1 MACGLL
7 SVRSP
12 GVVLQTCVLARSQLQ
27 DLGVVTTDQ
36 SSDLLATCREH
47 RLGSVAGASAGSGP
61 CWKVALQSGQ
71 AGRELLAV
79 TKVPKHIPGSLE
91 ALPWLEMEPWRLPW
105 EPRSHIARGPL
116 SR

>member
-79 TKVPKHIPGSLE
+79 PKHSAGSLE
-91 ALPWLEMEPWRLPW
+91 ALPWLEMEPRRLPW
-105 EPRSHIARGPL
+105 EPRGHIARGPL